1 MDIKCSSQPVVPA
14 RVSRGRPER
23 LRRRE
28 TPRSPGSRPNPKPT
42 EASRRAHSAE
52 GQGEV
57 STRVQESGLEP
68 ASPKAQERERT
79 PLKGDQ
85 QGATNS
91 RPRWVTNG
99 VATSDPRTID
109 RCRHEAATLGTR
121 PLGLVLAQP
130 RTGHLRP
137 PTGRSPPL
145 LADDVAPKWNAVTS
159 PRGRSRHRSPIA
171 QRSSG

>member
-1 MDIKCSSQPVVPA
+1 MLFATCRAREGEPRPTRAPQKARNSAKSWKPTKSETDRSQPEGA
-14 RVSRGRPER
+14 QRRG
-23 LRRRE
+23 
-28 TPRSPGSRPNPKPT
+28 
-42 EASRRAHSAE
+42 A
-52 GQGEV
+52 GEV

-85 QGATNS
+85 QGAANS